1 MCGIAG
7 IVHLD
12 GAPVDRDALDR
23 ITDALTHRGPDGRGV
38 FIDRNVGLGHRRLK
52 IIDLSDAAAQPM
64 VSGDGNA
71 VVTFNGEIY
80 NYKEK
85 RKMLEQRGHV
95 FRSQSDTEVLLQLYE
110 EFGTDCLAHLRGM
123 FAFAIYDKRKRQIFC
138 ARDRVGMK
146 PLKYFF
152 DGKIFLF
159 ASELKALI
167 QHSACDRSPD
177 LSTVHHF
184 LTMGY
189 VPSPFT
195 GFQKIKKL
203 GPAEALLLDLNTAK
217 LTLWKYW
224 SLKFKEKDECSI
236 DEWKKRIL
244 EKLDESVRLHM
255 VADVPVGA
263 FLSGGIDS
271 SAVCAFMAKASRF
284 APAGAHSKRTPIHTF
299 SIGRGDSKDEL
310 KDAALV
316 AARIKS
322 NHHPQVVHP
331 DIPSLLPKIVRAY
344 EEPFADPSAIPTYLV
359 SQFARERVTVALNGD
374 GGDENFA
381 GYLRHSILTFSFGWE
396 QFPRAVHAVTR
407 FGTKSLASIFRTDFL
422 HLCDEFERSM
432 ELPWQERFL
441 RYNCAF
447 TEHEKRPLYASSFSQ
462 HQATPA
468 HFSALGAP
476 YRGYA
481 DDRLDQALS
490 MDLFL
495 HLADC
500 LMPKVDAAAMAHG
513 LECRSPLLDYEFLE
527 MTARMPSD
535 LKLHGNELKWI
546 FKEALEDILPD
557 SILDKKKQGFRLPLK
572 PLFQGELKSYVRE
585 KLLSGSE
592 KKWEVFDRR
601 ALERFLSVAL
611 ESRIDYSQHIFT
623 LLCLDEWF
631 LQYT

>member
-23 ITDALTHRGPDGRGV
+23 MTDALTHRGPDGRGI
-38 FIDRNVGLGHRRLK
+38 FIDRNIGFGHRRLK
-52 IIDLSDAAAQPM
+52 IIDLSEAAAQPM
-64 VSGDGNA
+64 VSSDQNA
-71 VVTFNGEIY
+71 VITFNGEIY
-80 NYKEK
+80 NYREK

-152 DGKIFLF
+152 DGKVFLF
-159 ASELKALI
+159 ASELKAFLK
-167 QHSACDRSPD
+167 HPACDRSAD
-177 LSTVHHF
+177 FEAVHHF

-189 VPSPFT
+189 VPSPAT

-203 GPAEALLLDLNTAK
+203 GSAEALLLDLTTAK
-217 LTLWKYW
+217 LTLWNYW
-224 SLKFKEKDECSI
+224 SLNFKEKDECSI

-271 SAVCAFMAKASRF
+271 SAVCASMAKIS
-284 APAGAHSKRTPIHTF
+284 GDPIHTF
-299 SIGRGDSKDEL
+299 SIGRGDEKDEL

-316 AARIKS
+316 ASRIKS
-322 NHHPQVVHP
+322 NHHPKVVIP
-331 DIPSLLPKIVRAY
+331 DVKALLPKVVEAY
-344 EEPFADPSAIPTYLV
+344 EEPFADPSALPTYLV
-359 SQFARERVTVALNGD
+359 AQFAKERVTVALNGD

-381 GYLRHSILTFSFGWE
+381 GYLRHSILKFSFGWE
-396 QFPRAVHAVTR
+396 QFPRVVHAVTR

-432 ELPWQERFL
+432 ELPWEKRYL

-447 TEHEKRPLYASSFSQ
+447 AEHEQHPLYAASFSI
-462 HQATPA
+462 HPATPA
-468 HFSALGAP
+468 YFSALGAP

-481 DDRLDQALS
+481 DDRLDQVLS

-495 HLADC
+495 LLADC

-513 LECRSPLLDYEFLE
+513 LECRSPLLDYEFLKKRSK
-527 MTARMPSD
+527 TFCQIVFWTRKSRGSVF
-535 LKLHGNELKWI
+535 HSNRS
-546 FKEALEDILPD
+546 FKANSNPTCAKNCSRGRKRNGRSLIA
-557 SILDKKKQGFRLPLK
+557 GPLSASS
-572 PLFQGELKSYVRE
+572 L
-585 KLLSGSE
+585 LLSKAVSIIPST
-592 KKWEVFDRR
+592 F
-601 ALERFLSVAL
+601 LRFCVSMSGFCSTLNTASLS
-611 ESRIDYSQHIFT
+611 SR
-623 LLCLDEWF
+623 
-631 LQYT
+631 

>member
-23 ITDALTHRGPDGRGV
+23 MTDALKHRGPDGRGI

-52 IIDLSDAAAQPM
+52 IIDLSEAAAQPM
-64 VSGDGNA
+64 VSSDQNA
-71 VVTFNGEIY
+71 VITFNGEIY
-80 NYKEK
+80 NYREK
-85 RKMLEQRGHV
+85 RAMLEKKGRK

-110 EFGTDCLAHLRGM
+110 EFGTDCLSHLRGM
-123 FAFAIYDKRKRQIFC
+123 FAFAIYDKKRRQIFC

-159 ASELKALI
+159 ASELKAFLK
-167 QHSACDRSPD
+167 HPANDRSTD
-177 LSTVHHF
+177 FEAVHHF

-189 VPSPFT
+189 VPSPST

-203 GPAEALLLDLNTAK
+203 GPAEALLLDLTTAK

-224 SLKFKEKDECSI
+224 SLKFKEKDEYSI

-271 SAVCAFMAKASRF
+271 SAVCASMAKIS
-284 APAGAHSKRTPIHTF
+284 GSPIHTF
-299 SIGRGDSKDEL
+299 SIGRGDEKDEL

-322 NHHPQVVHP
+322 THHPKVVIP
-331 DIPSLLPKIVRAY
+331 DVKALLPKVVEAY
-344 EEPFADPSAIPTYLV
+344 EEPFADPSALPTYLV
-359 SQFARERVTVALNGD
+359 AQFAKERVTVALNGD

-396 QFPRAVHAVTR
+396 QFPRAVHTVTR
-407 FGTKSLASIFRTDFL
+407 LGTKSLASIFRTDFL

-432 ELPWQERFL
+432 ELPWQERYL

-447 TEHEKRPLYASSFSQ
+447 AEHEKRPLYAPSFSQ

-468 HFSALGAP
+468 YFSALGAP

-557 SILDKKKQGFRLPLK
+557 KILDKKKQGFRLPLK
-572 PLFQGELKSYVRE
+572 PLFQNELKSYVRE

-592 KKWEVFDRR
+592 KKWEIFDRGR
-601 ALERFLSVAL
+601 LERFLSVAL
-611 ESRIDYSQHIFT
+611 SSRIDYSQHIFT